1 MCTCEYSQEGRLSR
15 PLTKA
20 PNYLV
25 SDCFP
30 RHSGSFTILQ
40 HSADPRRFYKPV
52 LPLPIVPLTCSPDL
66 NCRTYTTTCMHCFPG
81 RVGLKM
87 YSVVSSG
94 VTVSDPLRLSPHQ
107 LSSPCP
113 SVQHNLPDLRILCVF
128 AWVALGSTPYRS
140 SSVFLDP
147 GLLQYIHTCSHIL
160 KFFRLAA
167 YIHSWIT
174 FPWFSV
180 RYEEEN

>member
-1 MCTCEYSQEGRLSR
+1 MCANVKMCTCEYSQEGRLSR

-87 YSVVSSG
+87 YSVVSWSDSKWPPSPLSSSAELSLSKCP
-94 VTVSDPLRLSPHQ
+94 TQPTWPEDPLCVCLG
-107 LSSPCP
+107 CIGIN
-113 SVQHNLPDLRILCVF
+113 SVQEL
-128 AWVALGSTPYRS
+128 
-140 SSVFLDP
+140 
-147 GLLQYIHTCSHIL
+147 
-160 KFFRLAA
+160 
-167 YIHSWIT
+167 
-174 FPWFSV
+174 
-180 RYEEEN
+180 